1 MEAEIVAIL
10 KALRYCKIKKINKV
24 LIETDSLGVI
34 KMIRNEWKIP
44 WNQEEEMEE
53 IQEIIEN
60 IQADITHVFREANQ
74 LADKLVN
81 EAYTHTGLKQWEKF
95 QQLSGE
101 CKSILNADKSGK
113 EREPEAGR
121 TLGRMPIPDWK
132 WNRIAM
138 EFVVTYNA
146 EKLAKLYIQEIF
158 LLHGVS
164 VSIISNRGMQF
175 TSNIWRTLQTE
186 LGTRLDL
193 STAFHPL
200 IDG

>member
-1 MEAEIVAIL
+1 MYAEACKIGIRTNMEAEIVAIL

-138 EFVVTYNA
+138 EFVVCLP
-146 EKLAKLYIQEIF
+146 K
-158 LLHGVS
+158 
-164 VSIISNRGMQF
+164 
-175 TSNIWRTLQTE
+175 TLTE